1 MRRGGIYR
9 RLPRAAATEDR
20 LREVAQVN
28 YSFFHRDP
36 PIRTPRTQ
44 SAGDEEDHGNF
55 LSKGYLWNI
64 VWKAKQSLA
73 IDILRYIF
81 AYNFRF
87 AL

>member
-1 MRRGGIYR
+1 MRWNRVWETDRATRLDRMGSPAKWMRRGGIYR

-55 LSKGYLWNI
+55 LSKGYL
-64 VWKAKQSLA
+64 
-73 IDILRYIF
+73 
-81 AYNFRF
+81 
-87 AL
+87 